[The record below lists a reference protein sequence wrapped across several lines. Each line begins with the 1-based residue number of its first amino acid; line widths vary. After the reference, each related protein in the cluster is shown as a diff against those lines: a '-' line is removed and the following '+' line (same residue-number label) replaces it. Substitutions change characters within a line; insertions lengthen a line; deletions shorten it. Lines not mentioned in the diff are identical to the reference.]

1 MCVHADG
8 SVVWSEDYAG
18 DEQSE
23 IAAAA
28 TYEKQALTALS
39 KLLVHKMPLRPAS
52 AAATAELDEMI
63 KVARRNVDASPPW
76 PCSEAA
82 ACWQK
87 ERFMA
92 TLQLATML
100 DTAAASTHTSGG
112 AADKEEE
119 MRLAWMEGEALA
131 LYQQAEAAADAL
143 LRESS
148 LSPWS
153 AHGNRAGMV
162 AKEHLSVQLREQA
175 RPYARTILT
184 DGGGDPKAPYGQA
197 ATTAQ
202 EQATQQWLTS
212 PLSERGGWGGE
223 CDKHT
228 VAEEADAL
236 PSPPMCTIERRSA
249 ESLSQEEFESE
260 FVALGRPVII
270 TGGGGGGGGGGGK
283 KKSKGLFD
291 KWRAKSEWQRAEMMT
306 RHANTEVTVAR
317 SSDIVSL
324 QAKGEDAWAEKLLTM
339 TLPEYI
345 EKYMPGPD
353 ETAPPEPNPMYLF
366 RNVPLPELSSYYE
379 HPSYFSNR
387 SHFHMVDRARDAKAL
402 FFLGPRNSGA
412 YTHQHTA
419 AWNAIVYGAKRW
431 YLLPPAARHGPDTEM
446 PGGMI
451 EWLRTTKPSLPVVAL
466 ECTQYAGELLY
477 VPASWWHGV
486 LNLCDTVGVAIEVG
500 VAIPEK

>member
-1 MCVHADG
+1 
-8 SVVWSEDYAG
+8 
-18 DEQSE
+18 
-23 IAAAA
+23 
-28 TYEKQALTALS
+28 
-39 KLLVHKMPLRPAS
+39 
-52 AAATAELDEMI
+52 
-63 KVARRNVDASPPW
+63 
-76 PCSEAA
+76 
-82 ACWQK
+82 
-87 ERFMA
+87 
-92 TLQLATML
+92 
-100 DTAAASTHTSGG
+100 
-112 AADKEEE
+112 
-119 MRLAWMEGEALA
+119 
-131 LYQQAEAAADAL
+131 
-143 LRESS
+143 
-148 LSPWS
+148 
-153 AHGNRAGMV
+153 
-162 AKEHLSVQLREQA
+162 
-175 RPYARTILT
+175 
-184 DGGGDPKAPYGQA
+184 
-197 ATTAQ
+197 
-202 EQATQQWLTS
+202 
-212 PLSERGGWGGE
+212 
-223 CDKHT
+223 
-228 VAEEADAL
+228 
-236 PSPPMCTIERRSA
+236 
-249 ESLSQEEFESE
+249 
-260 FVALGRPVII
+260 
-270 TGGGGGGGGGGGK
+270 
-283 KKSKGLFD
+283 
-291 KWRAKSEWQRAEMMT
+291 MMT

-451 EWLRTTKPSLPVVAL
+451 EWLRTTKPSLPVAAL